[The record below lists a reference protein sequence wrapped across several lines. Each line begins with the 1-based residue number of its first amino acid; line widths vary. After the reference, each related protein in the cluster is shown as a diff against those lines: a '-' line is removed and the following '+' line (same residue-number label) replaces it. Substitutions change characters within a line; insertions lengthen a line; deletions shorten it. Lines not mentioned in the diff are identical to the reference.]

1 MGTTNSNIHWHFQSI
16 QKPQRAALKNQSPMC
31 IWMTGLSGAGKST
44 IANTLEARLHEA
56 GLHTYNLDGDNVRHG
71 LNKDLGFTD
80 EARAEN
86 VRRVAEVARLMVDAG
101 LIVIVSMISPF
112 AAQRA
117 FARSLF
123 ADGEFCEV
131 FVDSRIEDCISRDP
145 KGLYAKALSGQL
157 KNFTG
162 LDSPYET
169 PQMPEVHIATAGMT
183 PVEAA
188 SEILEW
194 VASTNEAYVVQTVT
208 PTNIG
213 AGQNA
218 SAA

>member
-1 MGTTNSNIHWHFQSI
+1 MNTETNIHWHIQSV
-16 QKPQRAALKNQSPMC
+16 QKADRAVLKKQSPMC
-31 IWMTGLSGAGKST
+31 VWLTGLSGAGKST
-44 IANTLEARLHEA
+44 IANNLELRLHEA
-56 GLHTYNLDGDNVRHG
+56 GLHTYHLDGDNVRHG

-123 ADGEFCEV
+123 PDGEFCEV
-131 FVDSRIEDCISRDP
+131 YVDSKIEECISRDP
-145 KGLYAKALSGQL
+145 KGLYAKALRGEL

-162 LDSPYET
+162 LDSPYEI
-169 PQMPEVHIATAGMT
+169 PEAPEIHVTTATMT
-183 PVEAA
+183 PFEAA
-188 SEILEW
+188 GVILKRIISASEAQIR
-194 VASTNEAYVVQTVT
+194 Q
-208 PTNIG
+208 
-213 AGQNA
+213 
-218 SAA
+218 AAAT

>member
-1 MGTTNSNIHWHFQSI
+1 MDKLNTNIRWHEQII
-16 QKPQRAALKNQSPMC
+16 QKADRAALKKQSPVC

-44 IANTLEARLHEA
+44 IANELEIQLHEA
-56 GLHTYNLDGDNVRHG
+56 GLHTYHLDGDNVRHG

-80 EARAEN
+80 EARVEN

-112 AAQRA
+112 AAQRD

-123 ADGEFCEV
+123 PSGEFCEV
-131 FVDSRIEDCISRDP
+131 FVDSKIEDCISRDP
-145 KGLYAKALSGQL
+145 KGLYAKALRGDL

-162 LDSPYET
+162 LDSPYEA
-169 PQMPEVHIATAGMT
+169 PASPEVHITTTITT

-188 SEILEW
+188 GLI
-194 VASTNEAYVVQTVT
+194 VQHVT
-208 PTNIG
+208 SM
-213 AGQNA
+213 NA
-218 SAA
+218 AQDLQAAVG

>member
-1 MGTTNSNIHWHFQSI
+1 MGTLNTNMHKDMGSANIHWHFQNI
-16 QKPQRAALKNQSPMC
+16 QKPQRAALKRQSPMC

-44 IANTLEARLHEA
+44 IANNLESRLHEA

-71 LNKDLGFTD
+71 LNSDLGFTN

-86 VRRVAEVARLMVDAG
+86 IRRVAEVSKLMVDAG

-123 ADGEFCEV
+123 ADGEFVEV
-131 FVDSRIEDCISRDP
+131 YVDSKIEDCIDRDP
-145 KGLYAKALSGQL
+145 KGLYAKALRGDL

-162 LDSPYET
+162 LDSPYEI
-169 PQMPEVHIATAGMT
+169 PEAPELHITTASMT
-183 PVEAA
+183 PFEAA
-188 SEILEW
+188 DLILAH
-194 VASTNEAYVVQTVT
+194 VANMNETYAAKTA
-208 PTNIG
+208 
-213 AGQNA
+213 AG
-218 SAA
+218 